1 MEGPDATW
9 RAAAATAWERDWPRG
24 WYVEHVAET
33 GSTNA
38 DLVER
43 ALHGAPART
52 VLAADHQ
59 HAGRGR
65 LGRQWTA
72 PPGANLLASI
82 LWRESLDRPHRL
94 TQRIGLAAAAV
105 VERLAGITVDL
116 KWPNDLL
123 VGGAK
128 LAGIL
133 AQAGGRGGTVE
144 FVVVGI
150 GVNVGWAPD
159 GAARTGEGTTPA
171 EVLAGILG
179 ELDALPEDHFT
190 MYRKRLSTLGQRV
203 RVELPGE
210 VAVGIAADVSADGA
224 LLVDT
229 GERVRRIDSGDVVHL
244 RPGE

>member
-9 RAAAATAWERDWPRG
+9 RAAAAAAWERNWPPG
-24 WYVEHVAET
+24 WLVGHVAET

-52 VLAADHQ
+52 VVAADHQ
-59 HAGRGR
+59 RAGRGR

-72 PPGANLLASI
+72 PAGTNLLASI

-94 TQRIGLAAAAV
+94 TQRVALAAATA
-105 VERLAGITVDL
+105 VERLAGIEVGL

-123 VGGAK
+123 VGQAK

-133 AQAGGRGGTVE
+133 AQAGGEPGAVD

-150 GVNVGWAPD
+150 GVNVGWAPE
-159 GAARTGEGTTPA
+159 GAARTGPVTTPA
-171 EVLAGILG
+171 ELLAGILT
-179 ELDALPEDHFT
+179 ELDALGADHFPA
-190 MYRKRLSTLGQRV
+190 YRRRLVTIGQRV
-203 RVELPGE
+203 RAELPGE
-210 VAVGIAADVSADGA
+210 VVVGIAVDVGADGA
-224 LLVDT
+224 LYVDP
-229 GERVRRIDSGDVVHL
+229 GDGPRRIDSGDVVHL
-244 RPGE
+244 RPEG